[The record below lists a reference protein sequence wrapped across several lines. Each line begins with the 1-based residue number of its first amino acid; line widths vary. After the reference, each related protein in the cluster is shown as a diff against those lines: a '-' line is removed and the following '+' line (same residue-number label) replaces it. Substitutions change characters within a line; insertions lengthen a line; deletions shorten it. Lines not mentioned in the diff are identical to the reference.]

1 MPAARSTRNRFIPV
15 ESEMIEYVRYDE
27 KARHLDIIYRTG
39 DKYRYLAVP
48 PLEYQ
53 GLMSAKSK
61 GQYMHKRIL
70 HGKRYDYE
78 RLE

>member
-1 MPAARSTRNRFIPV
+1 MPAARSTRNEFIPV
-15 ESEMIEYVRYDE
+15 DSEMIESVRYDE
-27 KARHLDIIYRTG
+27 EARHLDVIYRTG
-39 DKYRYLAVP
+39 DKYRYLCVP

-53 GLMSAKSK
+53 GLMNARSK

-70 HGKRYDYE
+70 REKRYDHE

>member
-1 MPAARSTRNRFIPV
+1 
-15 ESEMIEYVRYDE
+15 MIESVRYDE
-27 KARHLDIIYRTG
+27 EARHLDVIYRTG
-39 DKYRYLAVP
+39 DKYRYLGVP

-53 GLMSAKSK
+53 GLMSARSK

-70 HGKRYDYE
+70 RGRRYDYE

>member
-1 MPAARSTRNRFIPV
+1 MAAAKSTGNKFIPV
-15 ESEMIEYVRYDE
+15 ESEMIVAVRYLPD
-27 KARHLDIIYRTG
+27 AQHLDVIFRTG
-39 DKYRYLAVP
+39 DKYRYLRVP
-48 PLEYQ
+48 PLEFE

-70 HGKRYDYE
+70 GRFEYE